1 MLPKEKFKHTLQ
13 AIDDKE
19 PYPYHVELLWGRVRK
34 APWNEMYAQTIELF
48 GLPGDRY
55 IALAHSVTINF
66 YFKIEQDQLLFK
78 LKWSEYEL

>member
-1 MLPKEKFKHTLQ
+1 MDKEKFKHTLQ
-13 AIDDKE
+13 VIDDKE

-55 IALAHSVTINF
+55 IALAHAITINF

>member
-1 MLPKEKFKHTLQ
+1 MKKLLRSVPC
-13 AIDDKE
+13 AVDKE

-55 IALAHSVTINF
+55 IALAHAITINF